1 MPNAMGFPTLNFHS
15 VPLGELP
22 PPAPRDLF
30 GREELI
36 EKIVGLA
43 ESLSPIALIG
53 AGGIGKTSISLAVLH
68 DDRIKTRFG
77 DNRRFVRCDQ
87 FSASR
92 ANFLNRLSRVIGAGV
107 DNPEDLTPLRPSL
120 SSNQM
125 FLILDN
131 AESILDPLGTD
142 AQEIFSMVEE
152 LSQLDNISLCITS
165 RITTVPPDCKC
176 LDVPTLSMDAARNAF
191 NRIYDNDESS
201 GRIDRILKQ
210 LDFHPLSVTLL
221 ATVARQNKWS
231 NNRLVEEWEQHQT
244 GILRTGHNKSLAVTI
259 ELSLA
264 SPMFQQL
271 GPDARGLLGVV
282 AFFPQ
287 GIYEKNLDW
296 LFPTIPDRRTTF
308 DKFCVLS
315 LTYQSDGFIT
325 MLAPL
330 RDHLY
335 PKDPQESKLLSATKD
350 LYIARLSVDI
360 DPELP
365 GYDDTRWITSEDA
378 NVEHLLYVFSSANPN
393 SEDVWAGYGDFMNHL
408 SWHKPRQ
415 TILGPK
421 VEQLPG
427 DHPFKPLGLFRASG
441 LSRLIGNQAEE
452 KRLLTDALQLWR
464 MRKESDYWVAR
475 ALQQLAEANL
485 RLGLYDEGIRQ
496 VKEASG
502 VFERLGDVATQA
514 GCLSR
519 LALLLLEDKQ
529 LNAAEEVAIRS
540 INLLRQGQQYK
551 LCESHRALGRILGS
565 KGERG
570 EAIRHYNI
578 ALGIANTFNW
588 HDHIFWT
595 HYHMAI
601 LFRDGGEFDKA
612 HTHIT
617 QAKDHAL
624 DAKYRLGRAM
634 EEQAQIWCR
643 EGRDED
649 AASEALAAI
658 EMYRKFGAAGD
669 LERCTSFLQDIQRS
683 IRKP

>member
-1 MPNAMGFPTLNFHS
+1 MGFSVLHFHS

-22 PPAPRDLF
+22 PPAPRDCF

-53 AGGIGKTSISLAVLH
+53 AGGIGKTSISLTVLH
-68 DDRIKTRFG
+68 DDRIKKQFG
-77 DNRRFVRCDQ
+77 DNRRFLRCDQ
-87 FSASR
+87 FSASH
-92 ANFLNRLSRVIGAGV
+92 ANFLNQISKVIGAGV
-107 DNPEDLTPLRPSL
+107 DNPKDLAPLRPSL
-120 SSNQM
+120 SSHKLL
-125 FLILDN
+125 LILDN

-142 AQEIFSMVEE
+142 AEEIFNVVEE

-191 NRIYDNDESS
+191 YRIYDNDESS

-231 NNRLVEEWEQHQT
+231 SHRLVEEWEQHQT

-287 GIYEKNLDW
+287 GIDEKNLDW
-296 LFPTIPDRRTTF
+296 LFPTIPDRKTTF
-308 DKFCVLS
+308 DRFCVLS

-330 RDHLY
+330 RDYLY
-335 PKDPQESKLLSATKD
+335 RKNPQESRLLSATKD
-350 LYIARLSVDI
+350 LYITRLSVTI
-360 DPELP
+360 NPNAP
-365 GYDDTRWITSEDA
+365 RFKDTRWITSEDA
-378 NVEHLLYVFSSANPN
+378 NVEHLLNVFSSTDPDAEYIWSGCNN
-393 SEDVWAGYGDFMNHL
+393 FMNHL

-415 TILGPK
+415 TLLGPK
-421 VEQLPG
+421 IEQLP
-427 DHPFKPLGLFRASG
+427 DYHPCKPRGLFNASE
-441 LSRLIGNQAEE
+441 LSRKVGNLAEQ
-452 KRLLTDALQLWR
+452 KRLLTISLKLWR
-464 MRKESDYWVAR
+464 MRSGSEDWVAWT
-475 ALQQLAEANL
+475 LDSLAEANL
-485 RLGLYDEGIRQ
+485 ELGLLEEGIRQ
-496 VKEASG
+496 AEEASG
-502 VFERLGDVATQA
+502 IYERLGNAAKQA
-514 GCLSR
+514 LCLSH
-519 LALLLLEDKQ
+519 LASLLLEDKQ

-540 INLLRQGQQYK
+540 INLLRKGQEYK
-551 LCESHRALGRILGS
+551 LCRSHRVLGRILGS

-570 EAIRHYNI
+570 EAIRHFDI
-578 ALGIANTFNW
+578 ALGIANAFNW
-588 HDHIFWT
+588 REQLFQT
-595 HYHMAI
+595 HYYMAI
-601 LFRDGGEFDKA
+601 LFRDEGEFDKA
-612 HTHIT
+612 NTHIT
-617 QAKDHAL
+617 QAKADAL
-624 DAKYRLGRAM
+624 DNKYRLARAM
-634 EEQAQIWCR
+634 EEQAQIWRR

-649 AASEALAAI
+649 ATTEVLGAI
-658 EMYRKFGAAGD
+658 EMYRKLGAAIY
-669 LERCTSFLQDIQRS
+669 LERCTNFLQDIEQS
-683 IRKP
+683 MKKP